1 MWTRSTALLVVAV
14 LAVTCGGAGSSTGSG
29 TATPT
34 PATPLSVS
42 APVRYF
48 PPGATWTTS
57 VAGAAVDPRSAEIIS
72 WLDARGWGLG
82 RFQIDFDLEV
92 LRADAQTPRR
102 TFDTTDDFF
111 EPDCDEVPMPVPA
124 VGNLEGEK
132 GYACEGDGDC
142 HFIVVDEPGRRLY
155 EMWRADIRG
164 SRFLGGCLAVWD
176 LSRVYGPNGRGLRCT
191 SADAAGY
198 PIAPLLFTADE
209 VAAGH
214 IDHAV
219 RFILPNSSI
228 RRGEFVAPATHG
240 TSATRGPASAPPYGA
255 QLRLRADFRLAR
267 LPNEPARV
275 LARALQTY
283 GMFLADGG
291 NVALTAQADTYTQA
305 KWARLLGSRDLDF
318 IRPSDFEV
326 IQMPAP
332 VSLRGDCVREP

>member
-1 MWTRSTALLVVAV
+1 MSGAV
-14 LAVTCGGAGSSTGSG
+14 L
-29 TATPT
+29 
-34 PATPLSVS
+34 
-42 APVRYF
+42 
-48 PPGATWTTS
+48 
-57 VAGAAVDPRSAEIIS
+57 DPKSAEIIS

-82 RFQIDFDLEV
+82 RFQIDFGLEV

-102 TFDTTDDFF
+102 TFETTNDFYD
-111 EPDCDEVPMPVPA
+111 PDCDHIPVPVPA
-124 VGNLEGEK
+124 GGNLEGEK
-132 GYACEGDGDC
+132 GYACEADGDC
-142 HFIVVDEPGRRLY
+142 HLIVVDEPGRRLY

-164 SRFLGGCLAVWD
+164 SRFMGGCLAVWN
-176 LSRVYGPNGRGLRCT
+176 LNRVYGPKGRGLRCT

-209 VAAGH
+209 VAAGR

-219 RFILPNSSI
+219 RFILPNGSI
-228 RRGEFVAPATHG
+228 RRNEFVAPATHG
-240 TSATRGPASAPPYGA
+240 TSATTGAPSAPPYGA
-255 QLRLRADFRLAR
+255 RLRLRADFRLDR
-267 LPNEPARV
+267 LPNDPARV

-332 VSLRGDCVREP
+332 VSRAGDCVREPS